1 MFKRLTSFFRVI
13 FIIIC
18 IGLIIFGL
26 SKIINNKTE
35 IADAQTILDDIKT
48 TAAIKVDVEDKKST
62 IRERDPFGTDLG
74 GDYYWGLDDDIDIDI
89 EVKEATTI
97 NEKRTGNYYL
107 EIDFDE
113 IKAEYP
119 NVVAYLKVNGTNVE
133 YPIVQG
139 EDNKFYLKHSIDD
152 SESGIGWPFMDYR
165 SDSDVMVGNTV
176 IYGHNIKNKTMF
188 GELTK
193 LINNKKWFD
202 SEANSEIYF
211 VTEDKTY
218 VYKIFSVYN
227 SSPKFN
233 YFKTDFENIDEFND
247 FLSVVKS
254 KNKVKNIDS
263 DINTTQVLTLST
275 CYNSGTQRLVIHAY
289 LERSANR

>member
-18 IGLIIFGL
+18 IGLIIFGS

-74 GDYYWGLDDDIDIDI
+74 GDYYWGLDNDIDIDI

-119 NVVAYLKVNGTNVE
+119 NVVAYLKVNGTCLLLK
-133 YPIVQG
+133 G
-139 EDNKFYLKHSIDD
+139 EN
-152 SESGIGWPFMDYR
+152 
-165 SDSDVMVGNTV
+165 
-176 IYGHNIKNKTMF
+176 
-188 GELTK
+188 
-193 LINNKKWFD
+193 
-202 SEANSEIYF
+202 
-211 VTEDKTY
+211 
-218 VYKIFSVYN
+218 
-227 SSPKFN
+227 
-233 YFKTDFENIDEFND
+233 
-247 FLSVVKS
+247 
-254 KNKVKNIDS
+254 
-263 DINTTQVLTLST
+263 
-275 CYNSGTQRLVIHAY
+275 
-289 LERSANR
+289 